1 MVFEFKGK
9 IKNVE
14 IESEMQDSYL
24 SYAMSV
30 IIGRAL
36 PDIRDGLKPVHRRI
50 LYAMQDMGMRS
61 NTPYKKS
68 ARIVGEVLGK
78 YHPHGDTAVYDAMVR
93 MAQDFSQRYMMVDGH
108 GNFGSVDGD
117 RAAAMRYTE
126 ARLAA
131 FAEELLV
138 DIDKD
143 TVDFLDN
150 FDNSL
155 KEPSVLPAKVPNLLV
170 NGSSGIAVG
179 MATNIPPHNLAE
191 IVEGIIYRID
201 HPDAAIKDL
210 MKKIKGPDFPTGGI
224 IMGLEGIR
232 EAYETGRGRLVVR
245 GKVHQEQPRKGKT
258 QVIVS
263 ELPYQVNKARF
274 VEKIADQVRN
284 KKIEGVSDLRDESDK
299 SGMRVVIELKRDVIP
314 HVVINS
320 LYKHTQLQ
328 DTFGVIMLSL
338 VDGVPKTLNLRDMI
352 DEYVKHRYQVV
363 VRRTKYELR
372 KAEEREH
379 ILAGYLIALDN
390 LDEIIKTIRS
400 SKDAPTAKNKLVKN
414 FDLSPVQAQAI
425 LDLRLHRLTGLER
438 DKIKKEHKEILER
451 IKKLKELLS
460 SDILIYTEIKKELR
474 EVSKKYGD
482 DRRTDISADESDIDI
497 EDLIPEE
504 ENVISI
510 SHSGYIKR
518 LPVTTYRKQGRG
530 GRGVTGTN
538 LKDED
543 FVQHLFIASTHHY
556 MMFFSSFG
564 KVYRIKVHQLP
575 TGSRTSKGK
584 AIVNI
589 LPFAPKEEVAAI
601 IAVKE
606 YNDRQYLIMATKKGL
621 VKKTVITA
629 YDTSRKDGIIAI
641 NIRED
646 DELISVEKSN
656 GNDDIVMVSKNG
668 QAIRF
673 SEEDCRPLGRVS
685 QGVKGM
691 KLKSGDE
698 VLSMMVIKEI
708 DGDLFILTENGYG
721 KRTSLSE
728 YKRQKRGGQ
737 GNRTLKITEK
747 KGLAA
752 GAGILKDE
760 YDVMII
766 SAAGVLIRIP
776 AKSISRTGRSTQGVK
791 VINLKDGN
799 KVGSYSIISSEQ

>member
-1 MVFEFKGK
+1 MVFELKGK

-30 IIGRAL
+30 IVGRAL

-61 NTPYKKS
+61 NTPFKKS

-126 ARLAA
+126 ARLSS

-138 DIDKD
+138 GIEKD
-143 TVDFLDN
+143 TVDFVDN
-150 FDNSL
+150 FDSSL
-155 KEPSVLPAKVPNLLV
+155 KEPAVLPSKVPNLLV

-179 MATNIPPHNLAE
+179 MATNIPPHNLSE
-191 IVEGIIYRID
+191 VIEGIIYNID
-201 HPDAAIKDL
+201 HPEATVKDL

-245 GKVHQEQPRKGKT
+245 GRVHQEHPPKGKT
-258 QVIVS
+258 QVIIS

-274 VEKIADQVRN
+274 VEKIAELVRS
-284 KKIEGVSDLRDESDK
+284 KKLEGISDLRDESDR
-299 SGMRVVIELKRDVIP
+299 SGMRVVVELKKDSVP
-314 HVVINS
+314 LVVINS
-320 LYKHTQLQ
+320 LYKNTQLQ

-338 VDGVPKTLNLRDMI
+338 VNGIPKTLNLKGI
-352 DEYVKHRYQVV
+352 IVEYVKHRYEVI
-363 VRRTKYELR
+363 VRRTKFELR

-390 LDEIIKTIRS
+390 LDEVIKTIRA
-400 SKDAPTAKNKLVKN
+400 SKDAPTAKDRLVKK
-414 FDLSPVQAQAI
+414 FDLSPIQAQAI
-425 LDLRLHRLTGLER
+425 LDLRLHRLTGLES
-438 DKIKKEHKEILER
+438 DKIKKEYKEIQEL
-451 IKKLKELLS
+451 IKKLKELLGS
-460 SDILIYTEIKKELR
+460 EKLIYGEIKKELR
-474 EVSKKYGD
+474 ETSKKFGD
-482 DRRTDISADESDIDI
+482 ERRTDISADESDIDI

-543 FVQHLFIASTHHY
+543 FVEHLFIASTHHY

-575 TGSRTSKGK
+575 VGSRTSKGK
-584 AIVNI
+584 AIVNL
-589 LPFAPKEEVAAI
+589 LPFASGEEVAAI

-606 YNDRQYLIMATKKGL
+606 YDDSHYLIMATKKGL
-621 VKKTVITA
+621 IKKTAIKA

-641 NIRED
+641 NINEG
-646 DELISVEKSN
+646 DELISVKKSN
-656 GNDDIVMVSKNG
+656 GSDEVILVSRNG

-673 SEEDCRPLGRVS
+673 SEKDCRPMGRAS

-691 KLKSGDE
+691 RLKGDDE
-698 VLSMMVIKEI
+698 VLSMIVVKEL
-708 DGDLFILTENGYG
+708 DADLFILTENGFG
-721 KRTSLSE
+721 KRTALSQ
-728 YKRQKRGGQ
+728 YNRQKRGGQ
-737 GNRTLKITEK
+737 GVRTLKITEK
-747 KGLAA
+747 KGKAT

-760 YDVMII
+760 YDLMII
-766 SAAGVLIRIP
+766 SATGVLIRIP

-791 VINLKDGN
+791 VINLKKGN
-799 KVGSYSIISSEQ
+799 KVGSYSIMASE